1 MTEHFQ
7 TYRNGWTVTMDKN
20 GYLWTVLV
28 RDARGDVHDKVRCDT
43 YRSALEYWKAFRA
56 IAKAA

>member
-7 TYRNGWTVTMDKN
+7 TYRNGWSVMMDKS
-20 GYLWTVLV
+20 GYLWTVLA
-28 RDARGDVHDKVRCDT
+28 RDARGEVYDKVRCDT
-43 YRSALEYWKAFRA
+43 YRDAMDYWNAFRA